1 MVIDEIASKSA
12 NPKKWCWVYI
22 LKSSKDNKLYIG
34 STTDLKKRIFEHQS
48 GKVFATKYR
57 LPVALLYYEAY
68 MEEWKAR
75 KREKQLK
82 YFGKAY
88 QSLKERLML

>member
-1 MVIDEIASKSA
+1 M
-12 NPKKWCWVYI
+12 NYVYI
-22 LKSSKDNKLYIG
+22 LKSLKDSKLYIG
-34 STTDLKKRIFEHQS
+34 STTDLKKRISEHQS

-57 LPVALLYYEAY
+57 LPVTLLYYEAY
-68 MEEWKAR
+68 SKEWMSR

-82 YFGKAY
+82 HFGKAY

>member
-1 MVIDEIASKSA
+1 MFY
-12 NPKKWCWVYI
+12 VYI
-22 LKSSKDNKLYIG
+22 LKSLKDNQLYIG
-34 STTDLKKRIFEHQS
+34 SAVDLKKRISEHQS
-48 GKVFATKYR
+48 GRVFATKYR
-57 LPVALLYYEAY
+57 LPLSLIYYEAY
-68 MEEWKAR
+68 PQEFMAR